1 MMNLLM
7 KKINF
12 EYLNLDDGHALL
24 PLSSSKEQSEFDN
37 LCKLSFP
44 LDSLHIDGQINN
56 LPVL

>member
-1 MMNLLM
+1 M